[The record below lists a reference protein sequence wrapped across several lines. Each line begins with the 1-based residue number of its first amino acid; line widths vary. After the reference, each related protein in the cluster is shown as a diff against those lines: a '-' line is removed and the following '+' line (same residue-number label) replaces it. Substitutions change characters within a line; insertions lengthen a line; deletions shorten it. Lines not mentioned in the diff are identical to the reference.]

1 MVRNELKSVI
11 ENNSVEYKEK
21 EVFLRQEIDIL
32 QTEQE
37 EKDILLKEYE
47 EK

>member
-37 EKDILLKEYE
+37 EKDNLLKE
-47 EK
+47 

>member
-37 EKDILLKEYE
+37 EKDILLKE
-47 EK
+47 

>member
-11 ENNSVEYKEK
+11 ENNSIEYKEK

-37 EKDILLKEYE
+37 EKDILLKE
-47 EK
+47 

>member
-21 EVFLRQEIDIL
+21 EVFLRNEIDIM

-37 EKDILLKEYE
+37 EKDILLKE
-47 EK
+47 